1 MKAMLKSGFVAIV
14 GRPNAGK
21 STLLNRL
28 VGEKVAI
35 VSPVPQTTR
44 NQIRGIVN
52 RPEGQIVFIDTPG
65 IHRPL
70 HRMNQRMMKLVHGAF
85 EGLDLVLLIVDSTVP
100 FGQGDRFA
108 INLIREK
115 SVPVIL
121 VLNKIDQIE
130 KPRLLPLIQ
139 TYASKMAWTEVIP
152 ISALKG
158 ENLDLLI
165 HSIFNL
171 LSEGPFH
178 FPEELYTDQ
187 PERQL
192 AAEFIREK
200 ILLHTREEIPHSV
213 AVLVEK
219 FEEAPTLVRIYAA
232 IYVEHNSQKGILIGQ
247 NGTMLKQIGSEAR
260 RDLERLLNTRV
271 YLELF
276 VKVRRDWRENE
287 TTLDELGIIRPL
299 GKP

>member
-1 MKAMLKSGFVAIV
+1 MPKSGFVAIV

-70 HRMNQRMMKLVHGAF
+70 HRMNQRMMNLVHSAF
-85 EGLDLVLLIVDSTVP
+85 EGLDLVLLIVDSAVS

-108 INLIREK
+108 INLIRGK
-115 SVPVIL
+115 TVPVIL
-121 VLNKIDQIE
+121 VLNKIDEIE
-130 KPRLLPLIQ
+130 KAKLLPLIQ
-139 TYASKMAWTEVIP
+139 TYASQMQWNEVIP
-152 ISALKG
+152 ISALTG
-158 ENLDLLI
+158 ENVELLLQSVFKI
-165 HSIFNL
+165 L
-171 LSEGPFH
+171 KEGPCH
-178 FPEELYTDQ
+178 FSEELYTDQ
-187 PERQL
+187 PERAL

-200 ILLHTREEIPHSV
+200 ILLQTREEIPHSV
-213 AVLVEK
+213 GVLIEK
-219 FEEAPTLVRIYAA
+219 FKESPSLVRIYAA
-232 IYVEHNSQKGILIGQ
+232 IYVERDSQKGILIGQ
-247 NGTMLKQIGSEAR
+247 KGRRLKQVGSDAR
-260 RDLERLLNTRV
+260 RDLQKLLNTRV

-276 VKVRRDWRENE
+276 VKVRPDWRNSE
-287 TTLDELGIIRPL
+287 TALDELGLARAAR
-299 GKP
+299 KT